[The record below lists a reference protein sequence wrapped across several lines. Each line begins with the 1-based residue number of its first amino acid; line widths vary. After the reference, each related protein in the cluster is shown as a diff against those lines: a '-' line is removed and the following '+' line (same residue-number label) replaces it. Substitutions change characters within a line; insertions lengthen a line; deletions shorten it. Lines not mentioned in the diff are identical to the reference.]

1 MCCPYGSVGYGCT
14 FLVPRL
20 CQTNDAM
27 RTERNSL
34 ALSSV
39 GCLSQ
44 GLVGVVMIA
53 VFARSRIRTRPGR
66 DGSKHSSTPEQSSE
80 VATDRLCNWI
90 YSQFS
95 ERSRR

>member
-1 MCCPYGSVGYGCT
+1 
-14 FLVPRL
+14 
-20 CQTNDAM
+20 M

-53 VFARSRIRTRPGR
+53 VLARSGIRTRPGR
-66 DGSKHSSTPEQSSE
+66 DGSKYSRAPAK
-80 VATDRLCNWI
+80 VATDRLCNWT